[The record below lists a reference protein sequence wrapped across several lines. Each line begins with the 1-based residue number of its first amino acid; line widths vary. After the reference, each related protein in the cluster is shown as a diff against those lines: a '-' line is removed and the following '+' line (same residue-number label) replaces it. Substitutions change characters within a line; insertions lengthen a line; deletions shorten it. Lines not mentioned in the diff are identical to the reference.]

1 MSLVQYLLKHAE
13 LYNWFLTIGDIS
25 QDVADELIG
34 KSKYAKSILF
44 DVSNSQQREDEIIKS
59 DIVISMLPA
68 RWHIFVARDCV
79 KLSKS
84 MVTASYVSRELSKL
98 DKQAK
103 DAGVILLNEIGLDP
117 GIDHMSAMSLIDNIK
132 NQGGEICSFKSFCGG
147 LIHPDYDDNPWNYK
161 FTWNPRNVVLA
172 GQGTAQYIKNGK
184 YKNVPYNKL
193 FERLDIMT
201 VLDAGK
207 FEGYAN
213 RDSLSYRKS
222 YSIENIPTIYRG
234 TLRKEGFCKS
244 WNIFVQLGMTDDTY
258 IMNNCK
264 NMTYRDFTNSFLP
277 FDTIKNVEEKFCDY
291 LGISETSEE
300 FAKIKWLGMFSNEK
314 INLSNV
320 SPAMVLQL
328 ILEKKWT
335 LSNEDKDMVVM
346 QHQFEYKLEGDSKR
360 INSSL
365 LVYGDDSMN
374 TAMAKTVGL
383 PVGIATKLILNG
395 DVKSKGVVIPT
406 LSEIYIPVLQELKNY
421 NIDFI
426 EELVV

>member
-1 MSLVQYLLKHAE
+1 
-13 LYNWFLTIGDIS
+13 
-25 QDVADELIG
+25 
-34 KSKYAKSILF
+34 
-44 DVSNSQQREDEIIKS
+44 
-59 DIVISMLPA
+59 
-68 RWHIFVARDCV
+68 
-79 KLSKS
+79 
-84 MVTASYVSRELSKL
+84 
-98 DKQAK
+98 
-103 DAGVILLNEIGLDP
+103 
-117 GIDHMSAMSLIDNIK
+117 
-132 NQGGEICSFKSFCGG
+132 
-147 LIHPDYDDNPWNYK
+147 
-161 FTWNPRNVVLA
+161 
-172 GQGTAQYIKNGK
+172 
-184 YKNVPYNKL
+184 
-193 FERLDIMT
+193 
-201 VLDAGK
+201 
-207 FEGYAN
+207 
-213 RDSLSYRKS
+213 
-222 YSIENIPTIYRG
+222 
-234 TLRKEGFCKS
+234 
-244 WNIFVQLGMTDDTY
+244 
-258 IMNNCK
+258 
-264 NMTYRDFTNSFLP
+264 MTYRDFTNSFLP